1 MPNRD
6 YAARSKK
13 TSKGVNKPLILAII
27 LLLLGV
33 SGLALWGLK
42 SSAPETV
49 SAAPT
54 QPAPRKNDLPSPPEE
69 SYTYIRELENR
80 EVPVDKNSKLAQLTK
95 EQELLLQRQKE
106 EEKRKQELL
115 EQQQQALQ
123 QAQANAENNAPQQQE
138 VEVVAAKPTE
148 VQQQQPQKV
157 VALTPEEF
165 AAKKAQEQKLVEE
178 KRKQAELK
186 KQQEAKKAEQQAQA
200 AQKAKEDQLKA
211 DKEKAAEL
219 AKQEKADAAKK
230 AKEQPQTK
238 VVAKPATEAP
248 KTVGKFGLQCGA
260 FKNKAQAENMQ
271 ARLAMAGYNA
281 RISSS
286 GDWNRVFVGP
296 IGDRAA
302 ASSAQSNARSV
313 AECLIVGM

>member
-13 TSKGVNKPLILAII
+13 TSTGVNKTLILAII

-42 SSAPETV
+42 SSAPETTV
-49 SAAPT
+49 ATAT
-54 QPAPRKNDLPSPPEE
+54 QPAPRKNELPSPPEE
-69 SYTYIRELENR
+69 SYSYIRELENR

-123 QAQANAENNAPQQQE
+123 QAQANAENNTQQQE
-138 VEVVAAKPTE
+138 VGVVVAKPIE
-148 VQQQQPQKV
+148 VQQPQPQKV

-165 AAKKAQEQKLVEE
+165 AAKKAQEQKLAEE

-186 KQQEAKKAEQQAQA
+186 KQQDAKRAEQQAQV
-200 AQKAKEDQLKA
+200 AQKAKEEQLKA

-219 AKQEKADAAKK
+219 AKQEKAEATKK
-230 AKEQPQTK
+230 AKEQAQAK
-238 VVAKPATEAP
+238 IVAKPATEAP

>member
-123 QAQANAENNAPQQQE
+123 QAQANAENNAQQQQE
-138 VEVVAAKPTE
+138 VEVVAAKPTD

-165 AAKKAQEQKLVEE
+165 AAKKAQEQKLAEE

-186 KQQEAKKAEQQAQA
+186 KQQEAKKAEQQAQV
-200 AQKAKEDQLKA
+200 AQKAKEEQLKA
-211 DKEKAAEL
+211 DK
-219 AKQEKADAAKK
+219 EKADAAKK
-230 AKEQPQTK
+230 AKEQAQTK

>member
-13 TSKGVNKPLILAII
+13 TSTGVNKPLILAII

-123 QAQANAENNAPQQQE
+123 QAQANAENNAQQQQE

-165 AAKKAQEQKLVEE
+165 AAKKAQEQKLAEE

-186 KQQEAKKAEQQAQA
+186 KQQEAKKAEQQVQA
-200 AQKAKEDQLKA
+200 TQKAKEDQLKA
-211 DKEKAAEL
+211 DKEKA
-219 AKQEKADAAKK
+219 DAAKK
-230 AKEQPQTK
+230 AKEQAQTK

>member
-13 TSKGVNKPLILAII
+13 TSTGVNKPLILAII

-123 QAQANAENNAPQQQE
+123 QAQANAENNAQQQQE
-138 VEVVAAKPTE
+138 VEVVAAKPTD

-165 AAKKAQEQKLVEE
+165 AAKKAQEQKLAEE

-186 KQQEAKKAEQQAQA
+186 KQQEAKKAEQQAQV
-200 AQKAKEDQLKA
+200 AQKAKEEQLKA
-211 DKEKAAEL
+211 DKEKA
-219 AKQEKADAAKK
+219 DATKK
-230 AKEQPQTK
+230 AKEQAQTK